1 MIVIMSAVAG
11 GLWGGFLAKR
21 RGGTRLDIA
30 QYAGSFGI
38 AFAIIGLFATVFLQF
53 AFG

>member
-38 AFAIIGLFATVFLQF
+38 LFAILGLFATAFLQF